1 MILGYT
7 LENKK
12 GVKMRLIFLL
22 FMTYTFLDAGGI
34 LEIDWSK
41 VKQSQQKATI
51 PYPKVLIE
59 GIKEV
64 RLPVYLSSSYAYDK
78 KMVVV
83 ADKDFYTISFLLK
96 GVTVLFEG
104 DRTYQESVSPNNQK
118 FQKIVQKSNDVTFT
132 LSEEVRLAEF
142 NRHGANY
149 AISVECDHPKT
160 DKRCTEEKFIRT
172 LYNQLVM
179 VGGRP

>member
-1 MILGYT
+1 
-7 LENKK
+7 
-12 GVKMRLIFLL
+12 MRLLFLI
-22 FMTYTFLDAGGI
+22 FMTHTFLHAGGI
-34 LEIDWSK
+34 LDIKWPK
-41 VKQSQQKATI
+41 TNNAQQKAKAT
-51 PYPKVLIE
+51 YPKVLIE
-59 GIKEV
+59 GIKDV

-78 KMVVV
+78 NMIVV
-83 ADKDFYTISFLLK
+83 ADKDFYSVSFLLK
-96 GVTVLFEG
+96 GATVLFEG
-104 DRTYQESVSPNNQK
+104 DKTYQESVSPSNQK
-118 FQKIVQKSNDVTFT
+118 FQKIVQKSNDVVFS